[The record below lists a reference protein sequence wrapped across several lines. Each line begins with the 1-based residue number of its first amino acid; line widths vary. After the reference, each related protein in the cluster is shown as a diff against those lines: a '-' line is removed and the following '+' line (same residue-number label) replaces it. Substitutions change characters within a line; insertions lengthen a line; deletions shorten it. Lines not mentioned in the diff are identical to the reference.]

1 MMRGIKIYILISV
14 LSFLMLY
21 LLVDTEIK
29 TGSVP
34 LGTEA
39 TAEAEAESSPVSK
52 IAANALMSLCIAYTF
67 NLLIIIMKKR
77 EKPVSDDQLL
87 CGSCSSFVIEKAE
100 TEYLGRSQKL
110 RPL

>member
-1 MMRGIKIYILISV
+1 MRGIKIYLLISV

-34 LGTEA
+34 FGTEA
-39 TAEAEAESSPVSK
+39 AAEAEVESSPVTK
-52 IAANALMSLCIAYTF
+52 IAANALMALCIAYTF

-77 EKPVSDDQLL
+77 EKPISDDQLL

-100 TEYLGRSQKL
+100 TEFQGSSQKL